1 MPSQRRS
8 KSAEATPLLE
18 WTKAV
23 VLTAIQTQQQQKPQ
37 QPGGEVP
44 STSSSPPSST
54 LLPCITSPQRP
65 SPSQQSFFMMKRSDR
80 VIVDVGGRS
89 FITSKSTLMKH
100 STYFAL
106 QSQHWLSTPVSSN
119 RQRSRSRSSRLS
131 TDNANDGDVD
141 STSSAEDDDKENSHH
156 DKSSICH
163 SHNNNDNNNNDMDEE
178 VIYLDHDPD
187 HFEVLLRY
195 MRSGMIHSKELIDTP
210 YILNLADILGLES
223 LITEVK
229 VRAYYNMN
237 PRDDSSSKE
246 DGVESNEATII
257 AKKFD
262 VKYGGIRHAIMNGLL
277 PKYLAQ
283 YEVEH
288 EYATIQCSLAE
299 GIDDPDTCRVVNS
312 STSKKCNGTTGNNA
326 VQMPLL
332 GALNWLYFHGFTKFE
347 KDMNFPICG
356 DDDVKTFS
364 RTIRGGGGGSGGHAC
379 SSIIID
385 PCTGSSPGGSK
396 RKAFAMILSDR
407 DDIDIILY
415 PPGEDGT
422 IPSGKVGEN
431 YENSKWCSRIDDE
444 SVEWLFEHG
453 FSQREKQLEKIF
465 QMHMISVLHNQ
476 YFAKED
482 DECST
487 ILAGNSSGGG
497 IGGDDNTSIAENG
510 YFFQI
515 YSKDLRNF

>member
-8 KSAEATPLLE
+8 KSAEAKPLLE

-23 VLTAIQTQQQQKPQ
+23 VTAIQTQQQQKPQ
-37 QPGGEVP
+37 QQGGEEV
-44 STSSSPPSST
+44 SSSLPSPPSST
-54 LLPCITSPQRP
+54 LLPCIKSPTA
-65 SPSQQSFFMMKRSDR
+65 SQQSFFMMKRNDR
-80 VIVDVGGRS
+80 VTVEVGGRS
-89 FITSKSTLMKH
+89 FVTSKSTLIKH

-106 QSQHWLSTPVSSN
+106 HSQHWQSTPVSSN
-119 RQRSRSRSSRLS
+119 SRRCRSRSSRRS
-131 TDNANDGDVD
+131 TDDGVTDD
-141 STSSAEDDDKENSHH
+141 DTFENDDKENSQHEKANDH
-156 DKSSICH
+156 H
-163 SHNNNDNNNNDMDEE
+163 SHCNDDNGNNINDE
-178 VIYLDHDPD
+178 VVYLDHDPD

-195 MRSGMIHSKELIDTP
+195 MRSGMIRSKELTGNP
-210 YILNLADILGLES
+210 YVLNLADILGLES

-229 VRAYYNMN
+229 ARAYYNMN
-237 PRDDSSSKE
+237 PRFTSSSE
-246 DGVESNEATII
+246 EEGDMNDESTSITR
-257 AKKFD
+257 KFD
-262 VKYGGIRHAIMNGLL
+262 VKYGGIRQAIMNGLL
-277 PKYLAQ
+277 PKYLTQ

-312 STSKKCNGTTGNNA
+312 SSSKNSGSNTSNA

-364 RTIRGGGGGSGGHAC
+364 RTIRGGVSSCGHAC
-379 SSIIID
+379 SSIISD
-385 PCTGSSPGGSK
+385 PCTGPDSGGSK

-422 IPSGKVGEN
+422 IPNGKVGEN
-431 YENSKWCSRIDDE
+431 YENSKWCSRIDEE

-487 ILAGNSSGGG
+487 INAGNSSGGG
-497 IGGDDNTSIAENG
+497 IGGDDNTSIADNG

-515 YSKDLRNF
+515 YSKDLNNLCV